1 MELTADL
8 AATELK
14 DERER
19 ERERERE
26 DEGSDISKYS
36 QSVPDVGF
44 KYGAN
49 QDGVPSAWSL
59 HDRLLLCQ
67 GERCWLQDLTSNA
80 PPPPT
85 TGFQDPRDEQVN
97 DVSRGIIDR
106 VQLCKDERRQLQ
118 EQGLSKAEAN
128 ACKKLVLDYLKIKQ
142 ERKHSS
148 AKARKGRRNS
158 DACHIEATVEPLGQK
173 K

>member
-14 DERER
+14 DERKK
-19 ERERERE
+19 E

-59 HDRLLLCQ
+59 QDQLLLCQ
-67 GERCWLQDLTSNA
+67 GERRRLQDLTSKA

-106 VQLCKDERRQLQ
+106 LQLCKDERRQLQ
-118 EQGLSKAEAN
+118 EQPRDLSKAEAN

-148 AKARKGRRNS
+148 AKARKGKRNP
-158 DACHIEATVEPLGQK
+158 DACHIEAAVEPLGLK

>member
-1 MELTADL
+1 MDPSASKVQKSK
-8 AATELK
+8 AATDATASK
-14 DERER
+14 
-19 ERERERE
+19 

-59 HDRLLLCQ
+59 QDRLLLCQ

-85 TGFQDPRDEQVN
+85 TGSQDPRDEQVN
-97 DVSRGIIDR
+97 DVSRGFIDR
-106 VQLCKDERRQLQ
+106 LQLCKDERRQLQ
-118 EQGLSKAEAN
+118 EQGLSKAQAN

-148 AKARKGRRNS
+148 AKARKGRRNP
-158 DACHIEATVEPLGQK
+158 DARHIEATVEPLGQK